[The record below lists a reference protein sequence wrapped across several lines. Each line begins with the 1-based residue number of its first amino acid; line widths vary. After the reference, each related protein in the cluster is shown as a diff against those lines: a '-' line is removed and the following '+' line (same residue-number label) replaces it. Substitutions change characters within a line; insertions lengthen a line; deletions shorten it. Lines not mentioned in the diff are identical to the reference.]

1 MDPAHLL
8 PSVTK
13 MVLGAGEEWQSLAE
27 SSGDADMGCTQSLP
41 QRQEAQGSE
50 IALPCCV
57 GTPNTGPGALQPGMG
72 QTCNMAMKVVRV
84 VLKSTEHFI

>member
-1 MDPAHLL
+1 
-8 PSVTK
+8 
-13 MVLGAGEEWQSLAE
+13 
-27 SSGDADMGCTQSLP
+27 MGCTQSLP

-57 GTPNTGPGALQPGMG
+57 GTLNTGPGALQPGMG
-72 QTCNMAMKVVRV
+72 RTGNMAMKVVRV